1 MRPLGATY
9 MIAVQMN
16 YGTSWARRLIIGSL
30 LICSSCQ
37 ANNHDKDRHPPTPE
51 EAKNPSA
58 LRRQV
63 ESKPKW
69 SAVCSLPEAV
79 LTVEFNSP
87 SRDVTED
94 DMTATVRWSDGSSAP
109 IPAKPGWFTEAANV
123 TSEAEN
129 VCTTIV
135 GTALPDK
142 RLLLWFLRNDRPNG
156 DQLQLALLS
165 VADKHVLDTKAD
177 IGEIASDPTIIKR
190 GSGFSALLF
199 KEWRQNGPGGGEF
212 GVAEWKDI
220 RVENDHIIAV
230 WRDRA
235 SNSKAAQPAARGSRL
250 LLRLRHD
257 PLPLPTAADARR

>member
-1 MRPLGATY
+1 

-94 DMTATVRWSDGSSAP
+94 DMTATVRWSDGSSTP
-109 IPAKPGWFTEAANV
+109 IPAKPGWFTDDVNV

-129 VCTTIV
+129 VCATIV
-135 GTALPDK
+135 GTALPGK
-142 RLLLWFLRNDRPNG
+142 RLLLWFFRDNRPNG

-250 LLRLRHD
+250 QLRLRHA

>member
-1 MRPLGATY
+1 

-37 ANNHDKDRHPPTPE
+37 AINYDKDIPPPAAE

-87 SRDVTED
+87 SGDVTED
-94 DMTATVRWSDGSSAP
+94 DMIVKVRWSDGSNTL
-109 IPAKPGWFTEAANV
+109 IPVKPGWYTEAVNV

-129 VCTTIV
+129 LCTTIV
-135 GTALPDK
+135 GNALPDK
-142 RLLLWFLRNDRPNG
+142 RLLLWFFCNDRPSG

-177 IGEIASDPTIIKR
+177 IGEIGRDPIIIKR
-190 GSGFSALLF
+190 GSGFSVQLL
-199 KEWRQNGPGGGEF
+199 KEWRQVQPGGGEF
-212 GVAEWKDI
+212 GVPEWKDI
-220 RVENDHIIAV
+220 RVENDHIVAA

-235 SNSKAAQPAARGSRL
+235 SNSKAAQPAAR
-250 LLRLRHD
+250 
-257 PLPLPTAADARR
+257 PLAGRKRRQP

>member
-1 MRPLGATY
+1 

-30 LICSSCQ
+30 LIYSSCQ
-37 ANNHDKDRHPPTPE
+37 AINHDKDRPPPTAE

-87 SRDVTED
+87 SGDVTED
-94 DMTATVRWSDGSSAP
+94 DMTATVRWSDGSSTL
-109 IPAKPGWFTEAANV
+109 IPAKPGWFTEAVNV
-123 TSEAEN
+123 TWEAEN
-129 VCTTIV
+129 VCTRIV
-135 GTALPDK
+135 GNALPDK
-142 RLLLWFLRNDRPNG
+142 RLLLWFLRNNRPNG

-165 VADKHVLDTKAD
+165 VADKRVLDTKAD
-177 IGEIASDPTIIKR
+177 IGEIASDPIIIKR

-199 KEWRQNGPGGGEF
+199 KERRQNGPGGGEF
-212 GVAEWKDI
+212 GVPEWKDI
-220 RVENDHIIAV
+220 IIKEDHIIAV
-230 WRDRA
+230 WYCDTGNPKPAKKA
-235 SNSKAAQPAARGSRL
+235 SKKNGGSGSR
-250 LLRLRHD
+250 
-257 PLPLPTAADARR
+257 